1 LAGAHDYF
9 AIPRLVSPSSKQKG
23 ETPMPFVRIFLRA
36 GTSPEYRKAL
46 GDGVHRALVETIAV
60 PASDHFQVIS
70 EHSASDLIY
79 DPGYLG
85 VHRSD
90 RFVLV
95 QIILGNGRKPQQKRK
110 FFKRIA
116 EILAESP
123 GLPPQDLMTVLVET
137 SWENWSFGNG
147 EAQYMDS

>member
-1 LAGAHDYF
+1 
-9 AIPRLVSPSSKQKG
+9 
-23 ETPMPFVRIFLRA
+23 MPFVRIFLRA

-60 PASDHFQVIS
+60 PPNDHFQVIS

-85 VHRSD
+85 VQRSD

-95 QIILGNGRKPQQKRK
+95 HIIFGNGRKPQQKRK
-110 FFKRIA
+110 LFKRMS

-123 GLPPQDLMTVLVET
+123 GLPPQELMTVLVET
-137 SWENWSFGNG
+137 SLENWSFGNG
-147 EAQYMDS
+147 ERNIWIVEFETKN